1 MDALADPERVAQIMR
16 ILLDNALRHT
26 PEGTPVT
33 VSADRDNG
41 AAEFTVA
48 DSGPGMSQGADGRVF
63 ERFWTGDATT
73 GAGLGLAIAKE
84 LAEHMSGDISVSS
97 RPGRTAFTLELPREE
112 S

>member
-1 MDALADPERVAQIMR
+1 MR

-63 ERFWTGDATT
+63 ERF
-73 GAGLGLAIAKE
+73 
-84 LAEHMSGDISVSS
+84 
-97 RPGRTAFTLELPREE
+97 
-112 S
+112 

>member
-1 MDALADPERVAQIMR
+1 
-16 ILLDNALRHT
+16 
-26 PEGTPVT
+26 

-84 LAEHMSGDISVSS
+84 LAEHMDGDISVSAE
-97 RPGRTAFTLELPREE
+97 PGRTAFTLELPREE
-112 S
+112 V